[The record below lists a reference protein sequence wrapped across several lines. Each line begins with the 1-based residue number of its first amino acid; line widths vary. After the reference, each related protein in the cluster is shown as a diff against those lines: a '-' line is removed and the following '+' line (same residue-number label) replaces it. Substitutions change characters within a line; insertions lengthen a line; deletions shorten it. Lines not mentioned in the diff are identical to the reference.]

1 MNTAAMQESITI
13 KPRAQLR
20 TPPEF
25 KIRIMLNSIT
35 HNETVSEFIRPK
47 AEFQY
52 QPCDIPAQKK
62 RYNEL
67 QRRDVE
73 KKFMVY
79 NERTAERADRFD
91 VVIATQ
97 WNKNSPLSPVP
108 NIDVQHKARIIQLQ
122 DMDIPEIGKEYF
134 FKDKTDFNID
144 MAKAWIDLNDFE
156 GDLLTT
162 RYVQYS
168 YEPIAVMT
176 DYQGAISNDK
186 SYSKDK
192 ALIEGVLTDYNDT
205 IKAIIRTR
213 SPMNYI
219 GIIFR
224 STTCE
229 YESYQHYVLNTPRTN
244 PDVKYVRY
252 SLLI

>member
-1 MNTAAMQESITI
+1 MDITAMQKSTTI
-13 KPRAQLR
+13 KPHAQLR

-25 KIRIMLNSIT
+25 KIRIMLDSIMQ
-35 HNETVSEFIRPK
+35 HDTVMEFLAK
-47 AEFQY
+47 TEY
-52 QPCDIPAQKK
+52 QPRNIPENKK
-62 RYNEL
+62 RYSESRL
-67 QRRDVE
+67 REAE
-73 KKFMVY
+73 KRFRAY
-79 NERTAERADRFD
+79 EERTAERADRFD
-91 VVIATQ
+91 VVVATQ

-122 DMDIPEIGKEYF
+122 DMGIPEIGKEYF
-134 FKDKTDFNID
+134 FRDKTDFNID

-168 YEPIAVMT
+168 YEPVAVMT

-192 ALIEGVLTDYNDT
+192 ALIEGVLTDNNDT

-229 YESYQHYVLNTPRTN
+229 YESYQHYVLNTPRTT